1 GLADEALRRLAAAE
15 PADADPAAV
24 AQAVVDIVAVPA
36 GHRPFRVHVDP
47 SDDGC
52 EVVNAVADRVR
63 AEFLHRLGL
72 GDLLPRGGAV
82 PLGR

>member
-1 GLADEALRRLAAAE
+1 
-15 PADADPAAV
+15 
-24 AQAVVDIVAVPA
+24 
-36 GHRPFRVHVDP
+36 
-47 SDDGC
+47 
-52 EVVNAVADRVR
+52 VNAVADRMR